1 MAWCNV
7 QVQHLRVLAKLY
19 SQLKRHERAAQVYEL
34 LATRHSGLGDAQVS
48 LVLRV
53 ADYDNAIMQ
62 VCTPNFCCARLSYAL
77 TSSH

>member
-1 MAWCNV
+1 M
-7 QVQHLRVLAKLY
+7 QHLRVLAKLC
-19 SQLKRHERAAQVYEL
+19 SQRKRHERAAQVYEL

-62 VCTPNFCCARLSYAL
+62 VCILMVVLSFNWGCPGVPGAACGRL
-77 TSSH
+77 